1 MTFFNNYKEKV
12 VKYDLINKF
21 TYQTITQIPKLKYLI
36 LNFNLKK
43 LDNKALITLLSSLK
57 LITLQNPNITV
68 SKISNVVFKIRKG
81 QPVGCKIT
89 LRNLKMNNFLFK
101 LINKNFP
108 QKKLNKITDNNT
120 YSFMLKNV
128 LIFDELEQN
137 YQFFKN
143 LPYLKIH
150 LTITKSTFPEFCYL
164 IKSYKLLF

>member
-1 MTFFNNYKEKV
+1 MDFFNNYKAKV

-21 TYQTITQIPKLKYLI
+21 TYSTITQIPKLKYLI

-43 LDNKALITLLSSLK
+43 LDNKALIILLSSLK
-57 LITLQNPNITV
+57 LITLQNSNITV

-89 LRNLKMNNFLFK
+89 LRNLKMNKFLFK
-101 LINKNFP
+101 LLNKSVP
-108 QKKLNKITDNNT
+108 QKKLNKVNDNQT
-120 YSFMLKNV
+120 FSFMLKNI

-150 LTITKSTFPEFCYL
+150 LKTTKCTFQEFCYL